1 MTVEERVISI
11 IATTL
16 GVDREKVTLES
27 SLMDDLGA
35 DSLDT
40 MEVIIALEEEFEI
53 EISDEEVM
61 AGDTIGEAITGN
73 KNATKQGLVVVKDII
88 EFIKKKIG

>member
-61 AGDTIGEAITGN
+61 AGDTIGEAITEN